1 MINFIQLDPN
11 GLCNAGCWFC
21 PVSTLR
27 NPKNQ
32 INQMDINLFD
42 KIISEIVNLKG
53 DLINP
58 NLHFIYCSH
67 YNEVLLYKHFES
79 MLKILNKNKLSIC
92 ILTNGVPLTPKKIDL
107 INKHQPAVSMIA
119 INAPVYEKRLFE
131 KRTGMKEVM
140 FDKLI
145 RNIDYASN
153 NLYNPNLLLLHINGI
168 NEHSNIIKLKN
179 FPDLEKN
186 EMQNQVAIAQ
196 KLFPSIKIYEQ
207 WNLIDRAGLLK
218 DVMLNKSVCM
228 CVCVCVS
235 VSLDPHPHT
244 WYHTHGI
251 TPQTNSHHTLSRLR
265 VKMEARSMSSTDHTT
280 PHHTLSRLTVKMEA
294 RSASSTAQLSLTM
307 AFVACVCACVRVCM
321 KCMCTCACA
330 FSYSVIDTH
339 ALTHTHTHTH
349 THTWV
354 HTCQHTHTHTHLVG
368 IK

>member
-1 MINFIQLDPN
+1 MINFIQIDPN

-21 PVSTLR
+21 PVSTLG

-58 NLHFIYCSH
+58 NLHFIYGSH
-67 YNEVLLYKHFES
+67 FNEVLLYRHFQS
-79 MLKILNKNKLSIC
+79 MLEILNKNKLTIG
-92 ILTNGVPLTPKKIDL
+92 ILTNGVPLTPQKIDL

-145 RNIDYASN
+145 NNIHYASS

-168 NEHSNIIKLKN
+168 NENSNITKLKN
-179 FPDLEKN
+179 FPDLEEN
-186 EMQNQVAIAQ
+186 EMQKQVAIAKQ
-196 KLFPSIKIYEQ
+196 LFPSIKIYEQ

-218 DVMLNKSVCM
+218 DVMLNNIPKGEVIGCSVKRDTEWLHISPKGDVFLCCNDYYM
-228 CVCVCVS
+228 EYNYGNLKDKTIKEIWLSKERDLVNKKAF
-235 VSLDPHPHT
+235 
-244 WYHTHGI
+244 
-251 TPQTNSHHTLSRLR
+251 NSIC
-265 VKMEARSMSSTDHTT
+265 KDCSS
-280 PHHTLSRLTVKMEA
+280 A
-294 RSASSTAQLSLTM
+294 
-307 AFVACVCACVRVCM
+307 
-321 KCMCTCACA
+321 
-330 FSYSVIDTH
+330 I
-339 ALTHTHTHTH
+339 
-349 THTWV
+349 
-354 HTCQHTHTHTHLVG
+354 

>member
-1 MINFIQLDPN
+1 MINFIQIDPN

-21 PVSTLR
+21 PVSTLG

-58 NLHFIYCSH
+58 NLHFIYGSH
-67 YNEVLLYKHFES
+67 FNEVLLYRHFES
-79 MLKILNKNKLSIC
+79 MLEILNKNKLTIG
-92 ILTNGVPLTPKKIDL
+92 ILTNGVPLTPQKIDL

-145 RNIDYASN
+145 NNIHYASS

-168 NEHSNIIKLKN
+168 NENSNITKLKN
-179 FPDLEKN
+179 FPDLEEN
-186 EMQNQVAIAQ
+186 EMQKQVAIAKQ
-196 KLFPSIKIYEQ
+196 LFPSIKIYEQ

-218 DVMLNKSVCM
+218 DVMLNNIPKGEVIGCSVKRDTEWLHISPKGDVFLCCNDYYM
-228 CVCVCVS
+228 EYNYGNLRDKTIKEIWLSKERDLVNKKAF
-235 VSLDPHPHT
+235 
-244 WYHTHGI
+244 
-251 TPQTNSHHTLSRLR
+251 NSIC
-265 VKMEARSMSSTDHTT
+265 KDCSS
-280 PHHTLSRLTVKMEA
+280 A
-294 RSASSTAQLSLTM
+294 
-307 AFVACVCACVRVCM
+307 
-321 KCMCTCACA
+321 
-330 FSYSVIDTH
+330 I
-339 ALTHTHTHTH
+339 
-349 THTWV
+349 
-354 HTCQHTHTHTHLVG
+354 

>member
-79 MLKILNKNKLSIC
+79 MLKILNKNKLTIC

-186 EMQNQVAIAQ
+186 EMQNQVAIAK

-218 DVMLNKSVCM
+218 DVMLNKIPEGEVIGCSVKRDTEWLHISPKGDVFLCCNDYYM
-228 CVCVCVS
+228 EYSYGNLKHKTIKEIWFSKERDLVNKRAF
-235 VSLDPHPHT
+235 
-244 WYHTHGI
+244 
-251 TPQTNSHHTLSRLR
+251 NSIC
-265 VKMEARSMSSTDHTT
+265 KECSS
-280 PHHTLSRLTVKMEA
+280 A
-294 RSASSTAQLSLTM
+294 
-307 AFVACVCACVRVCM
+307 
-321 KCMCTCACA
+321 
-330 FSYSVIDTH
+330 I
-339 ALTHTHTHTH
+339 
-349 THTWV
+349 
-354 HTCQHTHTHTHLVG
+354 

>member
-21 PVSTLR
+21 PVSTLS

-218 DVMLNKSVCM
+218 DVMLNKIPEGEVIGCSVKRDTEWLHISPKGDVFLCCNDYYM
-228 CVCVCVS
+228 EYSYGNLKHKTIKEIWFSKERDLVNKRAF
-235 VSLDPHPHT
+235 
-244 WYHTHGI
+244 
-251 TPQTNSHHTLSRLR
+251 NSIC
-265 VKMEARSMSSTDHTT
+265 KECSS
-280 PHHTLSRLTVKMEA
+280 A
-294 RSASSTAQLSLTM
+294 
-307 AFVACVCACVRVCM
+307 
-321 KCMCTCACA
+321 
-330 FSYSVIDTH
+330 I
-339 ALTHTHTHTH
+339 
-349 THTWV
+349 
-354 HTCQHTHTHTHLVG
+354 

>member
-218 DVMLNKSVCM
+218 DVMLNKIPEGEVIGCSVKRDTEWLHISPKGDVFLCCNDYYM
-228 CVCVCVS
+228 EYSYGNLKHKTIKEIWFSKERDLVNKRAF
-235 VSLDPHPHT
+235 
-244 WYHTHGI
+244 
-251 TPQTNSHHTLSRLR
+251 NSIC
-265 VKMEARSMSSTDHTT
+265 KECSS
-280 PHHTLSRLTVKMEA
+280 A
-294 RSASSTAQLSLTM
+294 
-307 AFVACVCACVRVCM
+307 
-321 KCMCTCACA
+321 
-330 FSYSVIDTH
+330 I
-339 ALTHTHTHTH
+339 
-349 THTWV
+349 
-354 HTCQHTHTHTHLVG
+354 

>member
-145 RNIDYASN
+145 KNIDYASN

-218 DVMLNKSVCM
+218 DVMLNKIPEGEVIGCSVKRDTEWLHISPKGDVFLCCNDYYM
-228 CVCVCVS
+228 EYSYGNLKHKTIKEIWFSKERDLVNKRAF
-235 VSLDPHPHT
+235 
-244 WYHTHGI
+244 
-251 TPQTNSHHTLSRLR
+251 NSIC
-265 VKMEARSMSSTDHTT
+265 KECSS
-280 PHHTLSRLTVKMEA
+280 A
-294 RSASSTAQLSLTM
+294 
-307 AFVACVCACVRVCM
+307 
-321 KCMCTCACA
+321 
-330 FSYSVIDTH
+330 I
-339 ALTHTHTHTH
+339 
-349 THTWV
+349 
-354 HTCQHTHTHTHLVG
+354 

>member
-218 DVMLNKSVCM
+218 DGMLNKIPEGEVIGCSVKRDTEWLHISPKGDVFLCCNDYYM
-228 CVCVCVS
+228 EYSYGNLKHKTIKEIWFSKERDLVNKRAF
-235 VSLDPHPHT
+235 
-244 WYHTHGI
+244 
-251 TPQTNSHHTLSRLR
+251 NSIC
-265 VKMEARSMSSTDHTT
+265 KECSS
-280 PHHTLSRLTVKMEA
+280 A
-294 RSASSTAQLSLTM
+294 
-307 AFVACVCACVRVCM
+307 
-321 KCMCTCACA
+321 
-330 FSYSVIDTH
+330 I
-339 ALTHTHTHTH
+339 
-349 THTWV
+349 
-354 HTCQHTHTHTHLVG
+354 

>member
-21 PVSTLR
+21 PVSTLG

-32 INQMDINLFD
+32 INQMDINLLD

-58 NLHFIYCSH
+58 NLHFIYGSH
-67 YNEVLLYKHFES
+67 FNEVLLYRHFES
-79 MLKILNKNKLSIC
+79 MLEILNKNKLTIG
-92 ILTNGVPLTPKKIDL
+92 ILTNGVPLTPQKIDL

-145 RNIDYASN
+145 RNIDYALN
-153 NLYNPNLLLLHINGI
+153 NLYNPDLLLLHINGI

-186 EMQNQVAIAQ
+186 EMQNQVNIAK

-218 DVMLNKSVCM
+218 DVMLNNIPEGEVIGCSVKRDSEWLHISPKGDVFLCCNDYYM
-228 CVCVCVS
+228 EYSYGNLKDKTIKEIWFSKERDLVNKRAF
-235 VSLDPHPHT
+235 
-244 WYHTHGI
+244 
-251 TPQTNSHHTLSRLR
+251 NSIC
-265 VKMEARSMSSTDHTT
+265 KECSS
-280 PHHTLSRLTVKMEA
+280 A
-294 RSASSTAQLSLTM
+294 
-307 AFVACVCACVRVCM
+307 
-321 KCMCTCACA
+321 
-330 FSYSVIDTH
+330 I
-339 ALTHTHTHTH
+339 
-349 THTWV
+349 
-354 HTCQHTHTHTHLVG
+354 

>member
-21 PVSTLR
+21 PVSTLS

-145 RNIDYASN
+145 KNIDYASN

-218 DVMLNKSVCM
+218 DVMLNKIPEGEVIGCSVKRDTEWLHISPKGDVFLCCNDYYM
-228 CVCVCVS
+228 EYSYGNLKHKTIKEIWFSKERDLVNKRAF
-235 VSLDPHPHT
+235 
-244 WYHTHGI
+244 
-251 TPQTNSHHTLSRLR
+251 NSIC
-265 VKMEARSMSSTDHTT
+265 KECSS
-280 PHHTLSRLTVKMEA
+280 A
-294 RSASSTAQLSLTM
+294 
-307 AFVACVCACVRVCM
+307 
-321 KCMCTCACA
+321 
-330 FSYSVIDTH
+330 I
-339 ALTHTHTHTH
+339 
-349 THTWV
+349 
-354 HTCQHTHTHTHLVG
+354 

>member
-21 PVSTLR
+21 PVSTLG

-32 INQMDINLFD
+32 INQMDINLLD

-58 NLHFIYCSH
+58 NLHFIYGSH
-67 YNEVLLYKHFES
+67 FNEVLLYRHFES
-79 MLKILNKNKLSIC
+79 MLEILNKNKLTIG
-92 ILTNGVPLTPKKIDL
+92 ILTNGVPLTPQKIDL

-145 RNIDYASN
+145 RNIDYALN
-153 NLYNPNLLLLHINGI
+153 NLYNPDLLLLHINGI

-186 EMQNQVAIAQ
+186 EMQNQVAIAK

-218 DVMLNKSVCM
+218 DVMLNNIPEGEVIGCSVKRDSEWLHISPKGDVFLCCNDYYM
-228 CVCVCVS
+228 EYSYGNLKDKTIKKIWFSKERDLVNKRAF
-235 VSLDPHPHT
+235 
-244 WYHTHGI
+244 
-251 TPQTNSHHTLSRLR
+251 NSIC
-265 VKMEARSMSSTDHTT
+265 KECSS
-280 PHHTLSRLTVKMEA
+280 A
-294 RSASSTAQLSLTM
+294 
-307 AFVACVCACVRVCM
+307 
-321 KCMCTCACA
+321 
-330 FSYSVIDTH
+330 I
-339 ALTHTHTHTH
+339 
-349 THTWV
+349 
-354 HTCQHTHTHTHLVG
+354 

>member
-79 MLKILNKNKLSIC
+79 MLKILNKNKLTIC

-218 DVMLNKSVCM
+218 DVMLNNIPEGEVIGCSVKRDTEWLHISPKGDVFLCCNDYYM
-228 CVCVCVS
+228 EYSYGNLKHKTIKEIWFSKERDLVNKRAF
-235 VSLDPHPHT
+235 
-244 WYHTHGI
+244 
-251 TPQTNSHHTLSRLR
+251 NSIC
-265 VKMEARSMSSTDHTT
+265 KECSS
-280 PHHTLSRLTVKMEA
+280 A
-294 RSASSTAQLSLTM
+294 
-307 AFVACVCACVRVCM
+307 
-321 KCMCTCACA
+321 
-330 FSYSVIDTH
+330 I
-339 ALTHTHTHTH
+339 
-349 THTWV
+349 
-354 HTCQHTHTHTHLVG
+354 